1 MQLSRYVLEAMGF
14 RPLRPTERVRGS
26 FSRIDV
32 LGIQG
37 IALDCPCFPLIQD
50 KIDGF
55 KFKFA
60 IGNSINEICRQLT
73 ADSFIEDEDA
83 WLKEKNAAPPYAVIM
98 FGPTD
103 EYVGDGSHMKEDG
116 DEIATY
122 DSFGKAKE
130 DLKSQS
136 DAVVPKL
143 MTALSIMFSAED
155 RLVRF
160 IPKDMAVSGKAPD
173 GRIIHDIR
181 MTVSAEAT
189 ISRNIDA
196 LEVKEKS
203 SSSIQLAK
211 SLNAQVAN
219 FYFLALN
226 EKDLLKRFIYF
237 FIFIER
243 MVHLTFSDI
252 DHQAAVG
259 SLLDVH
265 SHVKTY
271 GQKMLADHR
280 DSWKDLRNRF
290 TWCVMHKWTHLND
303 SDIEKFEQLKLV
315 RDSISHGKLSSPDA
329 ATVRSVEALAIR
341 LQQAK

>member
-14 RPLRPTERVRGS
+14 RPLEPAERVRGS
-26 FSRIDV
+26 FSRIEV
-32 LGIQG
+32 FGIQG
-37 IALDCPCFPLIQD
+37 IALDRPCFPLIQD

-55 KFKFA
+55 QFKFA
-60 IGNSINEICRQLT
+60 IGNSVNEICKQLSS
-73 ADSFIEDEDA
+73 DRLIDNEEA
-83 WLKEKNAAPPYAVIM
+83 WLKDKNAAPPYILIM
-98 FGPTD
+98 FGPTH
-103 EYVGDGSHMKEDG
+103 EYIGDGSHVKEDG

-130 DLKSQS
+130 DLKKQS
-136 DAVVPKL
+136 DAVIPRL
-143 MTALSIMFSAED
+143 MTALSIMFSADD

-160 IPKDMAVSGKAPD
+160 IPKDVALSGRTPD
-173 GRIIHDIR
+173 GKIIHDIR
-181 MTVSAEAT
+181 MTVSAEGF
-189 ISRNIDA
+189 ISRSLDA
-196 LEVKEKS
+196 LEVTERS
-203 SSSIQLAK
+203 SSSVKLAK

-226 EKDLLKRFIYF
+226 EKDPLKRFVYF

-243 MVHLTFSDI
+243 MVHSTFSDI
-252 DHQAAVG
+252 DHQVAVG
-259 SLLDVH
+259 SLLNDH
-265 SHVKTY
+265 SHVKSY
-271 GQKMLADHR
+271 AQKMLADHR
-280 DSWKDLRNRF
+280 DCWRDLRNRF